1 MRLSPRNH
9 TIATATG
16 NDITISRNF
25 LRRLY
30 PLTGFACQ
38 LGPDGRNPLAITP
51 DRDSAHAALN
61 QLLAAVAPKQAEQT
75 AQVAEDVSAR
85 LDRCIDLTKAEAP
98 QAASLIANCAP
109 HGKPM
114 LAQAQATLESLE
126 SLKMLE
132 AVASEMFGA

>member
-1 MRLSPRNH
+1 MKLSPREH

-16 NDITISRNF
+16 NGITISRDF
-25 LRRLY
+25 WEWLY

-38 LGPDGRNPLAITP
+38 HGLGGSQPLAITP
-51 DRDSAHAALN
+51 NRDSAHSALN

-75 AQVAEDVSAR
+75 AQMEEDVSAR
-85 LDRCIDLTKAEAP
+85 LDRCIELTKAEAS
-98 QAASLIANCAP
+98 QAASLIADCAP
-109 HGKPM
+109 QGKPM

-132 AVASEMFGA
+132 AIASEIGGA